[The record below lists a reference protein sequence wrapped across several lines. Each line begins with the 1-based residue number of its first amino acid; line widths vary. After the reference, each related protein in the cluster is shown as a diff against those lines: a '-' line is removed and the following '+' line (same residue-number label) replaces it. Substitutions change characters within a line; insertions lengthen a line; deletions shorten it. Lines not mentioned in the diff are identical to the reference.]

1 MESDSSGI
9 EDSVSL
15 HRRNSLQSSS
25 DEDQSELEEE
35 DYRIDII
42 RDEEWQPPCTLKVEY
57 WARKP
62 EIQLLKE
69 KHTELLDRSSHSRE
83 HQILTTT
90 PLKSQDVF
98 LERNLFPYDTP
109 TDIEHWTLWSTYE
122 MRHREICC
130 FIEDWCPLN
139 HPKVVEWNYEEN
151 IHRSID
157 VPHVH
162 VFFRCRREESD
173 VARRSPSPP
182 LAKPSDGSVSQSTSL
197 SNSVKKR
204 TYFALDYQAGMISK
218 AAFARGYEDDANA
231 TTSAEISSEDNVHT
245 HGDQTSEKKR
255 RRKNEE
261 GTSAPVSF
269 AANIVP

>member
-9 EDSVSL
+9 EESISL

-42 RDEEWQPPCTLKVEY
+42 RDEEWEPPCTLKVEY

-69 KHTELLDRSSHSRE
+69 KHTESLDRSSHSRE

-109 TDIEHWTLWSTYE
+109 TDIEVRFTLRLISL
-122 MRHREICC
+122 RCFFHCFVLFSRNLIC
-130 FIEDWCPLN
+130 FFWC
-139 HPKVVEWNYEEN
+139 Y
-151 IHRSID
+151 
-157 VPHVH
+157 
-162 VFFRCRREESD
+162 
-173 VARRSPSPP
+173 
-182 LAKPSDGSVSQSTSL
+182 
-197 SNSVKKR
+197 
-204 TYFALDYQAGMISK
+204 
-218 AAFARGYEDDANA
+218 
-231 TTSAEISSEDNVHT
+231 
-245 HGDQTSEKKR
+245 
-255 RRKNEE
+255 
-261 GTSAPVSF
+261 
-269 AANIVP
+269 